1 VIDCNTRE
9 LAQLSSKVEGVIWE
23 VKRMADMSDWK
34 GKGKMQPKESDEEE
48 EKWEEMDGMDEDGQ
62 GNNE

>member
-1 VIDCNTRE
+1 M
-9 LAQLSSKVEGVIWE
+9 EGVIWE

-48 EKWEEMDGMDEDGQ
+48 EK
-62 GNNE
+62 